1 MSVNI
6 ERRSI
11 TPEQAADWL
20 ENNNKNNRS
29 VSKSTVTLYARLM
42 SEGKW
47 DFNGETIQFDVNG
60 NLINGQHR
68 LLAVVASGVELDALV
83 VSGLP
88 VQAKDSID
96 QQRKRT
102 PGDVLKMHGYPN
114 GNKIAGIARLVNAW
128 DMGHRGAGLIG
139 GSQTALAPTEV
150 LALVEADPLILP
162 AAVAASSVAADVLAP
177 ARAYGTLWVLTHRVD
192 PDFAEEFFRRL
203 TTGEMLEAGH
213 PVLTL
218 RRYWTNLSKRSTT
231 NRRIR
236 VSTAYDH
243 LHSGVRA
250 WNAAAR
256 GEKLQT
262 IVWKNHTIPE
272 LVKPKLDEDEA
283 TKPVKTVKN
292 KVSA

>member
-1 MSVNI
+1 MTVNI
-6 ERRSI
+6 ERRTI
-11 TPEQAADWL
+11 DPTLAADWL
-20 ENNNKNNRS
+20 ENHNKANRS
-29 VSKSTVTLYARLM
+29 VSKPTVALYARLM

-47 DFNGETIQFDVNG
+47 DFNGETIQFDLNG

-68 LLAVVASGVELDALV
+68 LLAVVESGVPLDALV

-128 DMGHRGAGLIG
+128 DNGHRGNGLVG

-150 LALVEADPLILP
+150 LALVEAEPLILH
-162 AAVAASSVAADVLAP
+162 AAVAASSSAADILAP
-177 ARAYGTLWVLTHRVD
+177 GRAYGSLWVLTHRVD

-203 TTGEMLEAGH
+203 TTGEMLEAGN
-213 PVLTL
+213 PILTL

-231 NRRIR
+231 NRKLR
-236 VSTAYDH
+236 VATAYDH

-272 LVKPKLDEDEA
+272 LVKPKTDDEVI
-283 TKPVKTVKN
+283 KPVKSTK
-292 KVSA
+292 KLGA